1 MLDRRIATQS
11 HLTFLQSRGFPRAPH
26 VLDFGCG
33 TGEVVRQL
41 LDLGCDAYGVDI
53 QDLWSTSRNSVIA
66 HRLHLLDLKNY
77 RLPFDDSSFELVLSD
92 EVFEHVKDYRGAF
105 REILRVLK
113 PGGISAHRFPGP
125 LTLFE
130 AHTHVPISG
139 LCHFKPYL
147 VAWALLGVRAPSQRG
162 VPWPDAL
169 ASNLGMMA
177 SVVYPTKA
185 TIRRYAKDVGGDVQ
199 FVERAELLHR
209 DFGRAGE
216 AVTLAKRI
224 GLGKVAAAVLA
235 PFGQRYML
243 LRHAQN

>member
-1 MLDRRIATQS
+1 MLDRRTATQS
-11 HLTFLQSRGFPRAPH
+11 HLTFLQSLGFPRPSR

-41 LDLGCDAYGVDI
+41 LDLGCDAYGADI
-53 QDLWSTSRNSVIA
+53 QDLWSTSRNTAIA
-66 HRLHLLDLKNY
+66 DRLHLLDLKHY
-77 RLPFDDSSFELVLSD
+77 RLPFDDTSFELVLSD
-92 EVFEHVKDYRGAF
+92 EVFEHVKDYRSAF

-130 AHTHVPISG
+130 AHTHVPISA

-147 VAWALLGVRAPSQRG
+147 TAWALLGVRTPDQRG
-162 VPWPDAL
+162 MSWRVTL
-169 ASNLGMMA
+169 ASNLGMMG

-185 TIRRYAKDVGGDVQ
+185 TIRRYAKDVGADVQ

-216 AVTLAKRI
+216 AVTLAKRF
-224 GLGKVAAAVLA
+224 GLGEVAAAVLA
-235 PFGQRYML
+235 PLGQRYML